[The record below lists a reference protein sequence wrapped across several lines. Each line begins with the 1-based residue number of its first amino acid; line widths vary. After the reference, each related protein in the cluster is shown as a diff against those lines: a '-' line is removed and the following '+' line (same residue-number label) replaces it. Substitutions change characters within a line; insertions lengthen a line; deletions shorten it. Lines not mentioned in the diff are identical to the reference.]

1 MLSEP
6 AASLTDLALGLVTL
20 ALYVRMRG
28 EHGPSARYWRL
39 AFAWTAAAAL
49 AGAVHHGVVTYW
61 HRPAEISWA
70 IISGG
75 VVIAISYV
83 LAATVVEVLGP
94 GRWGAFWA
102 LRSAS
107 LLAYAVVAVTGHAG
121 IGAILSCEGIT
132 MACVLA
138 LWGLALSRGHPRS
151 RGVVLALVASMAA
164 AGIRAAPIGHL
175 PLTFDSTALYHLAQ
189 IPGLVLLYVAVAGPA
204 RVSERLVRART
215 GGATA

>member
-6 AASLTDLALGLVTL
+6 AASLTDLALGLV
-20 ALYVRMRG
+20 ALVLFLRIRG
-28 EHGPSARYWRL
+28 QPGPAMRYWGL

-49 AGAVHHGVVTYW
+49 AGAVHHGVMTYW

-107 LLAYAVVAVTGHAG
+107 LLAYAGIAAAGHAG
-121 IGAILSCEGIT
+121 IGAILACEGIT
-132 MACVLA
+132 MICVLT
-138 LWGLALSRGHPRS
+138 LWGLAASRGHPRS

-164 AGIRAAPIGHL
+164 AGVRASPIGHL

-189 IPGLVLLYVAVAGPA
+189 IPGLVLLYLAVTGPV
-204 RVSERLVRART
+204 RVPERLVRPRA
-215 GGATA
+215 GGVIA